1 MVHDASPAAASVD
14 DKKRATQ
21 ERTQDRRVGD
31 RLDRRTVD
39 DEEIEPGLEL
49 FENGALKPFLIIL
62 KNGRHIQHL
71 EGLATAIENG
81 DVISIFP
88 AVAGG

>member
-1 MVHDASPAAASVD
+1 MKVTVRFFAMFREVFQAREKDVVMAEG
-14 DKKRATQ
+14 AT
-21 ERTQDRRVGD
+21 
-31 RLDRRTVD
+31 
-39 DEEIEPGLEL
+39 IAGLLESLCTSSKQRDEL